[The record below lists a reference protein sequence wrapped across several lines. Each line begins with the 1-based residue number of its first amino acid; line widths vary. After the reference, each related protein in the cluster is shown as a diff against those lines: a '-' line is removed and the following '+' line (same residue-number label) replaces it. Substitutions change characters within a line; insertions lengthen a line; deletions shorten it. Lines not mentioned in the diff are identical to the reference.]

1 MPLSLFEVG
10 MLVCFGISW
19 PISILKALRTK
30 VVDGKSPIFMSI
42 VALGYVCGILHKIA
56 YSRDRVILLYM
67 FNLVMVLIDL
77 FLYRKYRT
85 K

>member
-1 MPLSLFEVG
+1 